1 MQDRRERIIEVVEQ
15 LAPLLITRGL
25 AKTNLM
31 MLYGFP
37 ANQQHVVVILLD
49 TSLQLMSKIAR
60 HRRNDFLSEV
70 KRKLEFLS
78 VRVVLAVGRFR

>member
-37 ANQQHVVVILLD
+37 VNQQHVVVILLD